1 MVLQFV
7 GEYVAAFFMESLSD
21 WTGFLVLS
29 GAAQSPF
36 GLDSLPFLWKACPIG
51 QALLRQF
58 DLKVSGLVF

>member
-7 GEYVAAFFMESLSD
+7 GEYVAAFFMEPFIID
-21 WTGFLVLS
+21 EGFFFFI